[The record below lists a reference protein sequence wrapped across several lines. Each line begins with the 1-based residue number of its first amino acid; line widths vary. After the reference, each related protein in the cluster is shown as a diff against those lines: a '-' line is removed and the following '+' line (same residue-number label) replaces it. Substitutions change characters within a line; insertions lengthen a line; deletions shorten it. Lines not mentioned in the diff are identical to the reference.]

1 MTNKTFY
8 IVNEDGIRVEA
19 KLLSK
24 FKLANQNEYITYT
37 YNEISEEGMIKIYV
51 SGISFDNGVYSYKE
65 INNDQEWNEIKNILK
80 VLAKSEAEPFPT
92 SIVSNLKIV
101 GEEVSIRKPKK
112 LLVSKKFAD
121 VLESKLIVEPVN
133 TSAPVKP
140 DLKDE
145 DIVPIDF
152 NSIMA
157 SEKATVIPDE
167 EKEEDLNKTIRIP
180 TFEELQ
186 ARNKNIQAVME
197 TAKEEKIIPEPEPIK
212 KEVPVMSPITNTSTN
227 TYESRVKK
235 SDYEEKFKKD
245 VEPVLLD
252 VYARQQ
258 KHIEELEEEL
268 SKTKFDLFEKQ
279 KEALSLSN
287 ENEAMIKK
295 SKALEEQLNGVQEKM
310 DGILNVLQ
318 GKKE

>member
-8 IVNEDGIRVEA
+8 VVNEAGIRVEA
-19 KLLSK
+19 KILSK
-24 FKLANQNEYITYT
+24 FKTTNQNEYITYT
-37 YNEISEEGMIKIYV
+37 YNEINEEGMIKIYV
-51 SGISFDNGVYSYKE
+51 SGIIFENGIYSYKE

-80 VLAKSEAEPFPT
+80 VLAKSEEEPFPA
-92 SIVSNLKIV
+92 SITSNLKIV

-121 VLESKLIVEPVN
+121 VLESKYSEESENVSTKEEN
-133 TSAPVKP
+133 
-140 DLKDE
+140 
-145 DIVPIDF
+145 IVPIDLS
-152 NSIMA
+152 SIIPEVPA
-157 SEKATVIPDE
+157 SSYDSDIDNTED
-167 EKEEDLNKTIRIP
+167 DLNKTIRIP

-197 TAKEEKIIPEPEPIK
+197 TAKEEKAVPVEEPVK
-212 KEVPVMSPITNTSTN
+212 REVPTMSPITTN
-227 TYESRVKK
+227 SYESYESRVKK

-252 VYARQQ
+252 VYAKQQ

-279 KEALSLSN
+279 KEALSLNN
-287 ENEAMIKK
+287 EKEEMKRKNA
-295 SKALEEQLNGVQEKM
+295 ALEDQLTDVQKKM

-318 GKKE
+318 DK

>member
-8 IVNEDGIRVEA
+8 VVNEAGIRVEA
-19 KLLSK
+19 KILSK
-24 FKLANQNEYITYT
+24 FKTTNQNEYITYT
-37 YNEISEEGMIKIYV
+37 YNEINEEGMIKIYV
-51 SGISFDNGVYSYKE
+51 SGIIFENGIYSYKE

-80 VLAKSEAEPFPT
+80 VLAKSEEEPFPA
-92 SIVSNLKIV
+92 SITSNLKIV

-121 VLESKLIVEPVN
+121 VLESKYSEGSENVSTKEEN
-133 TSAPVKP
+133 
-140 DLKDE
+140 
-145 DIVPIDF
+145 IVPIDLS
-152 NSIMA
+152 SIIPEVPA
-157 SEKATVIPDE
+157 SSYDSDIDNTED
-167 EKEEDLNKTIRIP
+167 DLNKTIRIP

-197 TAKEEKIIPEPEPIK
+197 TAKEEKAVPVEEPVK
-212 KEVPVMSPITNTSTN
+212 REVPTMSPITTN
-227 TYESRVKK
+227 SYESYESRVKK

-252 VYARQQ
+252 VYAKQQ

-287 ENEAMIKK
+287 ENEAMLKK
-295 SKALEEQLNGVQEKM
+295 SRALEEQLNGVQQKM

>member
-8 IVNEDGIRVEA
+8 VVNEAGIRVEA
-19 KLLSK
+19 KILSK
-24 FKLANQNEYITYT
+24 FKTTNQNEYITYT
-37 YNEISEEGMIKIYV
+37 YNEINEEGMIKIYV
-51 SGISFDNGVYSYKE
+51 SGIIFENGIYSYKE
-65 INNDQEWNEIKNILK
+65 INDDQEWNEIKNILK
-80 VLAKSEAEPFPT
+80 VLAKSEDEPFPA

-121 VLESKLIVEPVN
+121 VLESKYVEDVTPD
-133 TSAPVKP
+133 TSMP
-140 DLKDE
+140 KDE
-145 DIVPIDF
+145 DIVPIDLS
-152 NSIMA
+152 SIIPEVPA
-157 SEKATVIPDE
+157 SSYDDTASSED
-167 EKEEDLNKTIRIP
+167 DLNKTIRIP

-197 TAKEEKIIPEPEPIK
+197 TAKEEKPIPEPVEPVRR
-212 KEVPVMSPITNTSTN
+212 ELPTMSPITTN
-227 TYESRVKK
+227 SYESHEPRVKK

-252 VYARQQ
+252 VYAKQQ

-287 ENEAMIKK
+287 ENEAMLKK
-295 SKALEEQLNGVQEKM
+295 SRALEEQLNGVQEKM